1 MENIKINTEY
11 IELGKF
17 LKIINVINSGGEA
30 KYYLKEN
37 EVLVNGEKDD
47 RRGRKLYPGY
57 VIKVENK
64 EYTIKWLK
72 TLN

>member
-1 MENIKINTEY
+1 MENVKINTEY

-30 KYYLKEN
+30 KYYLKDN
-37 EVLVNGEKDD
+37 DVLVNGEKED

-57 VIKVENK
+57 VILVENK
-64 EYTIKWLK
+64 EYTIK
-72 TLN
+72 